1 MPPVYQG
8 ERAAVRN
15 TFASACREEE
25 GGRKGSERERE
36 HLLLE
41 ELALLCSRFHALT
54 DTSTRTPGK
63 DVQSYVHVHTHMRM
77 HVGKYA
83 QARNVYALSMSQPAT
98 SIEGET
104 ERGSG
109 GER

>member
-1 MPPVYQG
+1 MYQG

-63 DVQSYVHVHTHMRM
+63 DVQSYVHVHTHTFTYVERTS
-77 HVGKYA
+77 HTGLPSPA
-83 QARNVYALSMSQPAT
+83 ALLLPKLQQPT
-98 SIEGET
+98 CLYD
-104 ERGSG
+104 
-109 GER
+109 